1 MTSRLA
7 PYKVRGPQPMVP
19 TQPPSSDMAQTVH
32 SLCSTFGLQCCLL
45 FLLASWEAGKMPTAG
60 TEDRNSL
67 FLSAHRVGQQIER
80 NEGSGH
86 RAATDS
92 CLECSL
98 LKFAG

>member
-1 MTSRLA
+1 
-7 PYKVRGPQPMVP
+7 
-19 TQPPSSDMAQTVH
+19 
-32 SLCSTFGLQCCLL
+32 
-45 FLLASWEAGKMPTAG
+45 MPTAG
-60 TEDRNSL
+60 TEDRNGL